1 MSTNKDSI
9 PWSEW
14 RVKAQKSYVKG
25 KYTAQ
30 NMIHDW
36 GYPSDWDVEK
46 NRIIF
51 RKGVPGAYGRETRK
65 SNRKK
70 FNSKRSLLSNVSTV
84 DADTEGKN
92 LEALHKILRD
102 ESSLFKLSDPDI
114 DELFTEH
121 GISLNTYDNFDFQG
135 ASNDP
140 DNRYINGKNN
150 SLLKNEAE
158 EYLKN
163 NNLDKDFVIFNDVEG
178 GDRIESARKYDR
190 VVDNFNQ
197 GQIFTS
203 INDVESFVNNTST
216 AKPGLLSI
224 QDVLASA
231 TKRAGEKIVRNAVP
245 YAGTALDYL
254 DTKQRFDEFKQD
266 PNLIN
271 GAQLAVQ
278 GISSAANGVSDVLLS
293 TGIGAPVALGAEKV
307 SGLMSITDAVLQG
320 VEDLNPSA
328 PTIDLQPKQIRG
340 RSGSQRAQKDS
351 LE

>member
-1 MSTNKDSI
+1 MSTNKGSI

-14 RVKAQKSYVKG
+14 RVKAQESYVKG
-25 KYTAQ
+25 KYTSQ
-30 NMIHDW
+30 DMIRDW

-51 RKGVPGAYGRETRK
+51 RKGVPGAYSREARK
-65 SNRKK
+65 SNRKN

-84 DADTEGKN
+84 DAEKESKK
-92 LEALHKILRD
+92 LEALHKTLKD
-102 ESSLFKLSDPDI
+102 ESSLFKLSNPDI

-121 GISLNTYDNFDFQG
+121 GISLNTFDNFDFQG

-140 DNRYINGKNN
+140 DNRYVNGKNN

-178 GDRIESARKYDR
+178 GDRIESARKFDR

-203 INDVESFVNNTST
+203 IDEVESFVNNTST

-224 QDVLASA
+224 QDVL
-231 TKRAGEKIVRNAVP
+231 TKRTAIKAVAAASVVP
-245 YAGTALDYL
+245 GVLGTAADAAE
-254 DTKQRFDEFKQD
+254 TTMRTE
-266 PNLIN
+266 
-271 GAQLAVQ
+271 LAVQ
-278 GISSAANGVSDVLLS
+278 TGNPVDYLQAGISGASTILGLTNIGDVL
-293 TGIGAPVALGAEKV
+293 GIPLEVLNSSIDQHRE
-307 SGLMSITDAVLQG
+307 GL
-320 VEDLNPSA
+320 PR
-328 PTIDLQPKQIRG
+328 IRG
-340 RSGSQRAQKDS
+340 RLPGSQRARRRN
-351 LE
+351 LR